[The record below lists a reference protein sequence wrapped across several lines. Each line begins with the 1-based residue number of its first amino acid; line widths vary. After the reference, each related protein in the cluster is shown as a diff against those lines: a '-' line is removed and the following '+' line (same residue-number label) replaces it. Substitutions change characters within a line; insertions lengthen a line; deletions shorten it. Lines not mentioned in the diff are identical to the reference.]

1 MKHKFLSMPFVALVL
16 LCCAVLPAAANAP
29 ALITAADYTDGY
41 TVRLVPAPAVSWTI
55 VPGAFPVFLTADGY
69 PAVRTAS
76 GQIVY
81 MGSPLVSVAPL
92 SVVTVGVAAS
102 PVVVAS
108 PSWIPAG
115 APFLFPTQALPV
127 SVPVG
132 LPALIVK

>member
-1 MKHKFLSMPFVALVL
+1 MSLLVLVL
-16 LCCAVLPAAANAP
+16 LCGAVLPAAGSAP
-29 ALITAADYTDGY
+29 ALITVADYTDSY
-41 TVRLVPAPAVSWTI
+41 AVRLVPAPAFSWTI
-55 VPGAFPVFLTADGY
+55 VPGALPVFLTADGY

-81 MGSPLVSVAPL
+81 VGSSLVSVAPL
-92 SVVTVGVAAS
+92 SMVPVGVAAS

-115 APFLFPTQALPV
+115 VPLLLPTQALPV